1 MSDSDDDLLALADIG
16 GSSPQEEPISD
27 QLAEP
32 ANPYPLE
39 GKYRDTE
46 DRARLDQLPEIERE
60 EILYDR
66 AQEMQRFEERQYLA
80 QRRRQMARAAPSE
93 APSAKRQRGTTGV
106 SDSTQ
111 SSLAKLK
118 QRREQAQTKRTKGAV
133 SDDEYS
139 DSENESDGEEEA
151 SDFSDSDDGGRR
163 RGSKSSRK
171 SKSSRGRRS
180 QWESE
185 SEDEE
190 EDELSQPISLKDVN
204 NIRWGKALFAK
215 FSQYPGFHDAVPGCF
230 VRVSVGANRQGR
242 PVYRLCQVRRVVE
255 HKPYKVGERVV
266 DEAVVASM
274 ADSERTIRFDTC
286 SDSPVD
292 QEEFDFWKTRMDEA
306 GLSLPTVRRARGI
319 YEEVRAL
326 SKKVL
331 TSAEI
336 DALVERRSKLNGA
349 RGANAVLQ
357 KAELLH
363 QREIAIDEG
372 NNKLIEEIDQ
382 KLNLSGPS
390 SSGSSGAGT
399 NNTAPSSAG
408 SAKDPQSSSQPT
420 PPPSAGSS
428 KKDVLFQVN
437 ERNRKANVES
447 VRKAEIQL
455 HNERRKAGANAKSDP
470 FSRLRTTARTFY
482 RSEDQP
488 TLDSSNRVQ
497 QTLEEV
503 DQSVPLAALDDMIA
517 DLDIPITIEI

>member
-39 GKYRDTE
+39 GKYKDAE
-46 DRARLDQLPEIERE
+46 DRARLDRLPEIERE

-118 QRREQAQTKRTKGAV
+118 QRREQAQTRRSKGPV
-133 SDDEYS
+133 SDDEFS
-139 DSENESDGEEEA
+139 ESDNDSDEADEA
-151 SDFSDSDDGGRR
+151 SDFSDSDDDRGRR
-163 RGSKSSRK
+163 GRGSSRK
-171 SKSSRGRRS
+171 SKSSRSRRS

-185 SEDEE
+185 SEDDEV
-190 EDELSQPISLKDVN
+190 DELSSPITLKDVN

-266 DEAVVASM
+266 DEAIVASM
-274 ADSERTIRFDTC
+274 ADSERTVRFDTC

-306 GLSLPTVRRARGI
+306 GLSLPTVRRARNI
-319 YEEVRAL
+319 YEDVRAL

-372 NNKLIEEIDQ
+372 NSKLIEEIDQ
-382 KLNLSGPS
+382 KLNLAGPS
-390 SSGSSGAGT
+390 SSGSTESSGSAV
-399 NNTAPSSAG
+399 PSSARD
-408 SAKDPQSSSQPT
+408 SPQPT
-420 PPPSAGSS
+420 PPSSASNA
-428 KKDVLFQVN
+428 KKDVLFKVN

-488 TLDSSNRVQ
+488 TLESSKNVQ

-517 DLDIPITIEI
+517 NLDIPITIEI